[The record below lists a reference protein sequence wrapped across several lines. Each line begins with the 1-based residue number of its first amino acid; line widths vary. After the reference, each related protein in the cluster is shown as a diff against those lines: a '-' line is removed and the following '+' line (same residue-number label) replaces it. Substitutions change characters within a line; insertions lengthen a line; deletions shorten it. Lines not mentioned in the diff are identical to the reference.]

1 MPGDDDKKVIGAITV
16 NAKNECGCY
25 QGGNDLFS
33 LGSGSKSF
41 TDRSDLFP
49 VGKKMI

>member
-1 MPGDDDKKVIGAITV
+1 MMIAR
-16 NAKNECGCY
+16 NEYGSIEEGC
-25 QGGNDLFS
+25 LFFS
-33 LGSGSKSF
+33 LGSGAKSF